1 MGLIP
6 VIKEF
11 LIAHRIELIEGNYQK
26 LFDDFSSYCKEHGA
40 EDWVTEHD
48 CDLLVILNGI
58 GVTTKEILSKM
69 TEIPTYMLYFCDDE
83 KVIFPENITKIHHQ
97 AMNGNEVIT
106 SVVIPK
112 SVTYIGECN
121 FPDRLENLTL
131 PKAFEGKLE
140 YISGYTKDMLDD
152 GDIDIKFI

>member
-1 MGLIP
+1 MLIP

-11 LIAHRIELIEGNYQK
+11 LNDHRTELAEENYQK

-48 CDLLVILNGI
+48 DDLLVILNSV

-69 TEIPTYMLYFCDDE
+69 TEIPTFMLYFCDDE
-83 KVIFPENITKIHHQ
+83 KIIFPENITKIHPQ
-97 AMNGNEVIT
+97 AMQGNDVIT

-131 PKAFEGKLE
+131 PKAFEDRLE
-140 YISGYTKDMLDD
+140 YISGYTKEMLEDE
-152 GDIDIKFI
+152 DIDIKFI